1 MKELTKYSRL
11 AGYLEKLYDKLNAD
25 FFDGELDRPVITIQ
39 STPRAYGHYSL
50 VPYWNVDGLSLIHI

>member
-39 STPRAYGHYSL
+39 STPRAYGCLLYTS
-50 VPYWNVDGLSLIHI
+50 PSPRDRG